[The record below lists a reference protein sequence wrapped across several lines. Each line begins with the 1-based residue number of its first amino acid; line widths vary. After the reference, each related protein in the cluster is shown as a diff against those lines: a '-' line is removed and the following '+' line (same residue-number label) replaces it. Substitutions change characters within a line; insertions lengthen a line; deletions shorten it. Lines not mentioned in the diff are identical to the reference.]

1 MKERQQRLEQV
12 AHIAVALEAQTG
24 CPAQLLIAQWAL
36 ESKWGERPVGCFN
49 CFGIKRA
56 ARHSLWC
63 TVATREV
70 VSGKSVFEDLEFAD
84 YDSLEDSCR
93 DYAWLITHGAP
104 YRVAWEQYQKDR
116 DLHAMIAAVA
126 STYATDPLPPVF
138 RSFCWSARLQQ
149 WWPQCRARSRRHE
162 QRSLP
167 RFRPRAAISPAR
179 WNWRGKTCSAARS
192 GRLLLFG
199 AT

>member
-36 ESKWGERPVGCFN
+36 ESKWGERPVGRFN

-70 VSGKSVFEDLEFAD
+70 VNGKPVLENLEFAD

-93 DYAWLITHGAP
+93 DYAWLITNGAP
-104 YRVAWEQYQKDR
+104 YRAAWEQYQKDR
-116 DLHAMIAAVA
+116 DLHALIAAVA
-126 STYATDPLPPVF
+126 NTYATDPHYAFLATAIAGQANVVQAIAE
-138 RSFCWSARLQQ
+138 ARQ
-149 WWPQCRARSRRHE
+149 E
-162 QRSLP
+162 G
-167 RFRPRAAISPAR
+167 SPHA
-179 WNWRGKTCSAARS
+179 KA
-192 GRLLLFG
+192 
-199 AT
+199 